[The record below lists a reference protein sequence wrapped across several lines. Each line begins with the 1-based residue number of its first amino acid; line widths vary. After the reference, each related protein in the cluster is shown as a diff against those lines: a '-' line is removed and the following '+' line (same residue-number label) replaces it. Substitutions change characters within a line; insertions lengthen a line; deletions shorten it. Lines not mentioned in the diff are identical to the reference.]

1 MSKKEFV
8 KNMKLFLIAFACC
21 IPLFVVMGIFCRDAL
36 GGFWIVTIYVV
47 IGAGAFVL
55 ALHIDKKRQEKLAL
69 KREKSR
75 LRKRFAV
82 IENAQNKDNKDN
94 KDKKRK

>member
-1 MSKKEFV
+1 MSKKEFI

-21 IPLFVVMGIFCRDAL
+21 IPLFVVIGIFWRDAL
-36 GGFWIVTIYVV
+36 GGFWTVTIYVV
-47 IGAGAFVL
+47 IGAGAFIL
-55 ALHIDKKRQEKLAL
+55 ALLIDKKRQEKLAL

-75 LRKRFAV
+75 LRKRFKV
-82 IENAQNKDNKDN
+82 VENAQNKEQSN